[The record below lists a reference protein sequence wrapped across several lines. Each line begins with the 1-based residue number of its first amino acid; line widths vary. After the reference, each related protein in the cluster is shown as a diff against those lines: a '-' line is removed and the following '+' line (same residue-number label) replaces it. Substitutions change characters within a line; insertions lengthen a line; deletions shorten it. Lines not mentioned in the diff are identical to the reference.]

1 MNQIDWVVLEDTTLA
16 ACVVAD
22 PNHFLVLYDRY
33 FPRVY
38 TYMRY
43 RSPDVYTADD
53 LTAQTFEQALAK
65 IASYDAKKA
74 PFVAW
79 LFAIAR
85 NLVNDHLRRARRIAW
100 LPLEGLESQPV
111 RADSPEQQAE
121 LADEQRRLLSAMKTL
136 STEHCDLL
144 ALKFA
149 AEMTNREIARLTGM
163 SEQNVGV
170 ILHRSIR
177 KLRKQL
183 EEEEAHHE

>member
-1 MNQIDWVVLEDTTLA
+1 MNEIEWVVLEDTTVA

-22 PNHFLVLYDRY
+22 PNNFLVLYDRY

-43 RSPDVYTADD
+43 RTPDVDTADD
-53 LTAQTFEQALAK
+53 LTAQTFEQALAR
-65 IASYDAKKA
+65 IESYDPRKG

-85 NLVNDHLRRARRIAW
+85 NLVNDSLRRRRRIEW
-100 LPLEGLESQPV
+100 LPLESLEGRPGRS
-111 RADSPEQQAE
+111 ASPEKQSE

-136 STEHCDLL
+136 SADQRDLL

-149 AEMTNREIARLTGM
+149 GEMTNREIARLTGM

-170 ILHRSIR
+170 ILHRSIK
-177 KLRKQL
+177 KLRNRL
-183 EEEEAHHE
+183 EEEPRHE